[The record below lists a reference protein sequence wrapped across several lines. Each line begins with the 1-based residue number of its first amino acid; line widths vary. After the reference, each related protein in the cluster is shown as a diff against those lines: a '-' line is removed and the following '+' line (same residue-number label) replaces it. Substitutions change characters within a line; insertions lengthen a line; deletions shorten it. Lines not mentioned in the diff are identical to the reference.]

1 MGLRPGTASDGG
13 MGIAYFRRAARH
25 TTCALALMVGVIAA
39 GATGAHAAVDCQ
51 SQPGFCR
58 AESFFPADPGNVTAL
73 QNLGSTGA
81 PDDDLLS
88 ALDDLATAQAADDT
102 DGAAKATGRARAILE
117 GSADPLVAGDTDFLD
132 RKAYK
137 GIALLNTQAKV
148 QDIPSGTTTVDVNEV
163 RFGDHAILDTSMLRF
178 ADMGTPFTIRWHI
191 TELGTSFGG
200 ELSPAAVPAAGAGRN
215 QVVEPLVLGL
225 LATGTRATTQ
235 RFHPD
240 GGPEATRLATQ
251 TISVD
256 MPAPSDLGGGI
267 LDPNL
272 KPGHETFAQIAVGPS
287 TADAPAMPAADQ
299 VAGASPEKQIDD
311 ALRGPAAPNVGQLQ
325 DLVAAMRSRDS
336 LPIASLGGS
345 ADAGV
350 AFANAEASTNTRE
363 VRLAADTS
371 PNGTMTLALT
381 NLDGLPRDVVVRELR
396 DRSNVAALGAL
407 SWGAFTTDVL
417 TTVHLP
423 ANMTA
428 PQTVTVKPAA
438 GAFSLWIGDP
448 NGGDQAGTAI
458 ALDRGPR
465 RQSLEIGLGPIKP
478 LHEALDGKGAMW
490 VTLANSDQVV
500 RLHPSAATIST
511 QDPEHFSLPGG
522 AAPPVGDAPPPLP
535 ILGPG
540 DVAVDK
546 HGIVWVTLTLS
557 NAIARIDPSVAKPGS
572 FDGIKIFNLRPCTD
586 GTCRPPIGAV
596 GVAAPLTRLPLQMKV
611 RDDGKGDTDLFF
623 TEQNADAIGAL
634 RVAPDGTQLA
644 EQHFSCVCIQ
654 PLGIALDPDGDIW
667 YSEGTS
673 NRIGRMTLD
682 AASPFTTLP
691 ALKHYNIPNPVVEP
705 TPGAQPGTGGTGIQ
719 PLPATALT
727 TLPHSVALDR
737 KGRVWYSGEASE
749 RIGYLDP
756 TQAIPNTTAGFTDTA
771 GPVNEFGRA
780 LAPADIAIDPAGTA
794 WIADEY
800 GDQIAKAKIAADGSI
815 DASFAFR
822 PTARNSLT
830 DSPLVDPQGNLWF
843 NEAGANLITRITGV
857 AAKAPAAPPPGT
869 PPSAPQ
875 QPKPSTPTPK
885 PGGQPQPK
893 PQPACSITR
902 WLTRKGSGR
911 GARRTL
917 PLLGLTAAKAQSCLG
932 RPARS
937 SRTAKVETWVYPT
950 VDLRFTKGRVDA
962 FTLRRAGLRSDPDR
976 AAIGASVA
984 SFRKALGS
992 LARDRRGYRG
1002 LVAVGAKNVADVR
1015 IAVGPSGKVSRVT
1028 VTLVRRAAL
1037 DRAGRSLLRRLG

>member
-1 MGLRPGTASDGG
+1 
-13 MGIAYFRRAARH
+13 MGIAYFKKAARH
-25 TTCALALMVGVIAA
+25 TTCALALTVGLLAA
-39 GATGAHAAVDCQ
+39 GATGAQAATDCQ
-51 SQPGFCR
+51 SEPGFCR
-58 AESFFPADPGNVTAL
+58 AESFFPADPGNVAAL
-73 QNLGSTGA
+73 ANLGSTGA

-88 ALDDLATAQAADDT
+88 ALDDLDTAQAADDA
-102 DGAAKATGRARAILE
+102 DGAAKAKGRALAILE
-117 GSADPLVAGDTDFLD
+117 GSADPLAAGDTDFLD

-148 QDIPSGTTTVDVNEV
+148 QDVPAGTTTVDVREV
-163 RFGDHAILDTSMLRF
+163 RYGDHAILDTSMLRF
-178 ADMGTPFTIRWHI
+178 EDMGAPFTIRWHV

-200 ELSPAAVPAAGAGRN
+200 ELAPAAVPSSGQGRN
-215 QVVEPLVLGL
+215 QVVEPLVLGPL
-225 LATGTRATTQ
+225 TTGTQATTQ

-287 TADAPAMPAADQ
+287 TADAPAMPAAGE

-311 ALRGPAAPNVGQLQ
+311 ALRGSAAVNVAQLQ

-336 LPIASLGGS
+336 LPIASLGDG

-350 AFANAEASTNTRE
+350 AFANAEADTNTRE
-363 VRLAADTS
+363 LRLAPDTS
-371 PNGTMTLALT
+371 PSGTMTLALT
-381 NLDGLPRDVVVRELR
+381 NLDAIPRDVVVRELR
-396 DRSNVAALGAL
+396 DRSSVAALGAV

-423 ANMTA
+423 ASMTA

-448 NGGDQAGTAI
+448 SGGDQAGTAI

-465 RQSLEIGLGPIKP
+465 RQSLEIGLGPVKP
-478 LHEALDGKGAMW
+478 LHEALDQAGNMW

-500 RLHPSAATIST
+500 RLRPNATTISS

-522 AAPPVGDAPPPLP
+522 AAPPVGDAPPTLP

-546 HGIVWVTLTLS
+546 HGIVWITLTLS
-557 NAIARIDPSVAKPGS
+557 NAIARIDPKVATPGS
-572 FDGIKIFNLRPCTD
+572 FDGITVFDLVPCTD
-586 GTCRPPIGAV
+586 AICRRPV
-596 GVAAPLTRLPLQMKV
+596 GPVAGAAPLSRLPLQMKV
-611 RDDGKGDTDLFF
+611 RDDGHGDTDLFF

-634 RVAPDGTQLA
+634 RVSPSGDRIA
-644 EQHFSCVCIQ
+644 ERHFPCVCVQ
-654 PLGIALDPDGDIW
+654 PLGIALDPNGDIW

-673 NRIGRMTLD
+673 NRLGRMTLD
-682 AASPFTTLP
+682 AASPFTGLVTP
-691 ALKHYNIPNPVVEP
+691 KHYNIPNPVQEP
-705 TPGAQPGTGGTGIQ
+705 TPGAQPPTGGGGIQ
-719 PLPATALT
+719 PLPAVATT

-737 KGRVWYSGEASE
+737 KGRVWYTGEASE
-749 RIGYLDP
+749 TVGYLDP
-756 TQAIPNTTAGFTDTA
+756 AKAVPNTTEGFTDTP

-780 LAPADIAIDPAGTA
+780 LAPADLAIDPAGTA

-800 GDQIAKAKIAADGSI
+800 GDQIAKATIAADGSI
-815 DASFAFR
+815 HASFAFR

-843 NEAGANLITRITGV
+843 NEAGANLITRISNV
-857 AAKAPAAPPPGT
+857 AAKAAAIPTPPGT

-875 QPKPSTPTPK
+875 LPKPPAPTTPRGTD
-885 PGGQPQPK
+885 QPQAQ
-893 PQPACSITR
+893 PQPACAITR
-902 WLTRKGSGR
+902 WLTRKGSGQ

-917 PLLGLTAAKAQSCLG
+917 PLIGLTAAKAQRCLG
-932 RPARS
+932 KPARS
-937 SRTAKVETWVYPT
+937 ARTAKVESWVYPT
-950 VDLRFTKGRVDA
+950 VELRFSKGAVTA
-962 FTLRRAGLRSDPDR
+962 FTLRRAGLGSDPDR
-976 AAIGASVA
+976 AGIGAAIG
-984 SFRKALGS
+984 SFRKALGT
-992 LARDRRGYRG
+992 LARDGRGYRG
-1002 LVAVGAKNVADVR
+1002 LVGVNARSVADVR

-1028 VTLVRRAAL
+1028 VTLVRRTAL
-1037 DRAGRSLLRRLG
+1037 DRAGRTLLRRIG